1 MKANQ
6 THKRLVVFQD
16 NTVKVPVSGI
26 TIIAG
31 AVDTTELRKDNSL
44 SGDQE
49 FGWLYQVEWM
59 TYHPNLSLPSVWYE
73 LAVKGSLIHEFH
85 IFYNVFFTCSLT
97 IPWLWR
103 WKQKWRLSQD
113 LYRLSVYHH
122 TRVHWSNNL
131 VNVHSNYWSEW
142 KYFFQTFPLTL
153 GAGATL
159 TQITASRTAP
169 DLQRMSSVFQGTRE

>member
-59 TYHPNLSLPSVWYE
+59 SDKIMRAFEDNRNNPFQFKH
-73 LAVKGSLIHEFH
+73 VKLCRS
-85 IFYNVFFTCSLT
+85 
-97 IPWLWR
+97 
-103 WKQKWRLSQD
+103 
-113 LYRLSVYHH
+113 
-122 TRVHWSNNL
+122 
-131 VNVHSNYWSEW
+131 
-142 KYFFQTFPLTL
+142 
-153 GAGATL
+153 
-159 TQITASRTAP
+159 
-169 DLQRMSSVFQGTRE
+169 

>member
-59 TYHPNLSLPSVWYE
+59 TYHPNLSLPAWWYD
-73 LAVKGSLIHEFH
+73 LPVKGSFVHESYILRH
-85 IFYNVFFTCSLT
+85 KLWSSCRIT
-97 IPWLWR
+97 IL
-103 WKQKWRLSQD
+103 
-113 LYRLSVYHH
+113 
-122 TRVHWSNNL
+122 
-131 VNVHSNYWSEW
+131 
-142 KYFFQTFPLTL
+142 
-153 GAGATL
+153 
-159 TQITASRTAP
+159 
-169 DLQRMSSVFQGTRE
+169 